1 MRLLPVFALA
11 APSEGRRGVPWP
23 AAMLLAATLMALPAG
38 ATPRGLRPPR
48 SLRRAAA
55 VNKSQHDVASGLDSV
70 GRPGVSCAVRSDV
83 LTYHG
88 GSLVAH
94 ADVFLLFWGAEW
106 SSDPDHMAVAQ
117 DVISLYQQIGTTG
130 YACSWN
136 EYSVID
142 KPIGLSMYHGSEV
155 IASEPPNPLADQTI
169 RDAIVAEVA
178 AGHAPAPTDNTVYVV
193 LPPSGVPVDTG
204 GQTGCGGTNFVFCGY
219 HDSFRGNGA
228 LFRYEVLPFP
238 CDSQGGSCFFDPQ
251 GDAGRSLQEVGSHEL
266 AETVTDPDGDGW
278 NSDRTGNENADICAD
293 SGCDADIV
301 TGQQTLLVN
310 SLWSNL
316 AKGCVDSVPCSP
328 GLVECTD
335 ASPGSCV
342 AGKGAA
348 GGCALEWLVYPNL
361 TFKAATDLPGAQ
373 VTCADGQPF
382 CDLDGKADGQC
393 TFQVAA
399 CLNSDDPRETCT
411 GATINSV
418 KLSSPLPTSRNPTDS
433 MNAQTILTALSSV
446 DPNAAGT
453 VSGSKVLYSPASATS
468 NACTNF
474 FDVVVPVRSVGLRTL
489 AGKRSISPLLQT
501 NAGRGSNHLT
511 LVCNP
516 SFP

>member
-1 MRLLPVFALA
+1 MRLLPVLALA
-11 APSEGRRGVPWP
+11 ASSAGRRGVAWP
-23 AAMLLAATLMALPAG
+23 AALLLAITLITLPAG

-48 SLRRAAA
+48 PSRREAAINA
-55 VNKSQHDVASGLDSV
+55 SQHDVASSLDSI
-70 GRPGVSCAVRSDV
+70 GRPGLSCSVRSDV
-83 LTYHG
+83 LTYHS
-88 GSLVAH
+88 GSLVAN

-106 SSDPDHMAVAQ
+106 QTDQTHLATAQ
-117 DVISLYQQIGTTG
+117 DVITLYQQIGTTG

-142 KPIGLSMYHGSEV
+142 QPIGLSTYHGAEV
-155 IASEPPNPLADQTI
+155 IPSEPPNPLADQTI
-169 RDAIVAEVA
+169 RDTIVAEVA
-178 AGHAPAPTDNTVYVV
+178 AGHAPAATDNTVYVV
-193 LPPSGVPVDTG
+193 LPPSGVPVDIG
-204 GQTGCGGTNFVFCGY
+204 GQTGCGGTNFIFCGY
-219 HDSFRGNGA
+219 HDSFRRNGT

-251 GDAGRSLQEVGSHEL
+251 DDPGRSLQEVGSHEL

-278 NSDRTGNENADICAD
+278 NSDRTGDEIADICAS
-293 SGCDADIV
+293 SGCDADLV
-301 TGQQTLLVN
+301 AGQQTLLVN

-328 GLVECTD
+328 GPVECTD
-335 ASPGSCV
+335 TSPGSCV
-342 AGKGAA
+342 PGKGAA

-373 VTCADGQPF
+373 VSCADGQPF

-411 GATINSV
+411 GATITSV
-418 KLSSPLPTSRNPTDS
+418 KLSSPLPTSRKPTDS

-446 DPNAAGT
+446 DPSVTAT
-453 VSGSKVLYSPASATS
+453 VTGAKVLYSPASARP

-474 FDVVVPVRSVGLRTL
+474 FNVVVPVRSVGLRTL
-489 AGKRSISPLLQT
+489 AGKRSISPMLQT
-501 NAGRGSNHLT
+501 NAGRGSNRLT
-511 LVCNP
+511 LTCNP